1 MANRSGI
8 AVSSSRF
15 ACLRIEDDDENESK
29 QSMKP
34 KQEKNANSTAAAKKK
49 NKKKKEANETEK
61 LKNLAF
67 GKVGGGSGGK
77 GHPHKNVAGDGG
89 DEGKAWNSWKEHD
102 KEAVEEQFKDD
113 LEKALLQSRL
123 EAEKKQQE
131 AKKLKERIDAGLE
144 VPTTR
149 EGRKKKKQKEKPQP
163 MSLEQFKQLPPDR
176 PVASDDSED
185 EVNGHPVVPQVQT
198 SLPPSQQDP
207 KFFNSIQEDAEQIL
221 KHEKIQEEYRKQY
234 TSDSVIVA
242 KLKADLEKKDE
253 ELQQIKAKVES
264 MEDELKQVKKR
275 NKQLC
280 VILAQGEMK
289 DKAQVLLQVDE
300 LTAVKDELTD
310 QVADLTAELEKEKSK
325 NHALKA
331 ELDKLKTNKHG
342 K

>member
-15 ACLRIEDDDENESK
+15 ACLHIEDDDEKDSN
-29 QSMKP
+29 QSSKP
-34 KQEKNANSTAAAKKK
+34 KPEKNTNGTVSSKKK
-49 NKKKKEANETEK
+49 NKKKKDANDAEK

-67 GKVGGGSGGK
+67 GKVPGNTGGK
-77 GHPHKNVAGDGG
+77 GQHHKNVSGDGG
-89 DEGKAWNSWKEHD
+89 DERKAWDSWKEHD
-102 KEAVEEQFKDD
+102 KELVEEQFKDD

-123 EAEKKQQE
+123 EAEQKQQE
-131 AKKLKERIDAGLE
+131 AKKLKERIEAGLE

-176 PVASDDSED
+176 PVGSDDSED
-185 EVNGHPVVPQVQT
+185 EVNGNAVVPQVQT

-234 TSDSVIVA
+234 ATDSMIVA

-253 ELQQIKAKVES
+253 EMLQMKAKIEA

-300 LTAVKDELTD
+300 LTVVKDELTD
-310 QVADLTAELEKEKSK
+310 QVGNLTAELEKEKSK

-331 ELDKLKTNKHG
+331 ELDKLKASKHG